1 MRILRQRFGVRRYRI
16 GRKRPQRRT
25 EENRVAM
32 RKLARAHDWLSI
44 QKRRVVHSAVRTD
57 GLQQPILAVPHDL
70 GMPAGNGWRVTRGVS
85 EALVQ
90 AR

>member
-1 MRILRQRFGVRRYRI
+1 VRRYRI